1 MNLCL
6 NKGEFPESLKIAEIT
21 PIYEKANPFE
31 KDNYRPSSILS
42 NISKIF
48 ERIMHNQLNNFFIN
62 RLSKYQC
69 GFRKGFGTQQC
80 LLVIIEK
87 LRRIRDNKGVFAAVF
102 TDLSKAFLC
111 ISHELLIAKL
121 NAYGF
126 VIKLLN
132 FILACFTNRKQ
143 KTKTDPSFSD
153 FLNILFG
160 VPQGSILGP
169 LLFIIYIC
177 DLFMEYDPI
186 EFASYADDTTPYTY
200 GQSFHEIIEKLQ
212 TDMSNIFEWFH
223 HNGFK
228 ANPAK
233 FHFLLS
239 PFIERS
245 IKIMGSTTKTSKE
258 EVLLGVRIDSDLT
271 FKEHVT
277 NICSKANQKLYALT
291 RVSKYLS
298 LQKHRILM
306 KSFITSQFNNCP
318 IVWMCHCISV
328 NNNVN
333 NTHERALRIVYIK
346 VGLSRL
352 IKFLPNQIFP

>member
-1 MNLCL
+1 M
-6 NKGEFPESLKIAEIT
+6 
-21 PIYEKANPFE
+21 Y
-31 KDNYRPSSILS
+31 
-42 NISKIF
+42 
-48 ERIMHNQLNNFFIN
+48 NQINNFFIN
-62 RLSKYQC
+62 KLSKYQC
-69 GFRKGFGTQQC
+69 GFRKGFGTQHC
-80 LLVIIEK
+80 LLVMIEK
-87 LRRIRDNKGVFAAVF
+87 LPKIQDNKGVFAAVF
-102 TDLSKAFLC
+102 TDPSKAFDC
-111 ISHELLIAKL
+111 ISHELLIATL
-121 NAYGF
+121 NAYGSD
-126 VIKLLN
+126 IKSLN
-132 FILACFTNRKQ
+132 FILAYFTNRKQ
-143 KTKTDPSFSD
+143 KTKIGSSFSD

-277 NICSKANQKLYALT
+277 SICSKANQNFHALT
-291 RVSKYLS
+291 RVSIYMS
-298 LQKHRILM
+298 LQNRRILM
-306 KSFITSQFNNCP
+306 KPFITSQFNYCP
-318 IVWMCHCISV
+318 IVWMCHIEV
-328 NNNVN
+328 
-333 NTHERALRIVYIK
+333 LIVKSTTYMK
-346 VGLSRL
+346 ELFV
-352 IKFLPNQIFP
+352 

>member
-1 MNLCL
+1 M
-6 NKGEFPESLKIAEIT
+6 
-21 PIYEKANPFE
+21 Y
-31 KDNYRPSSILS
+31 
-42 NISKIF
+42 
-48 ERIMHNQLNNFFIN
+48 
-62 RLSKYQC
+62 
-69 GFRKGFGTQQC
+69 
-80 LLVIIEK
+80 
-87 LRRIRDNKGVFAAVF
+87 
-102 TDLSKAFLC
+102 
-111 ISHELLIAKL
+111 SHELLIAKL

-126 VIKLLN
+126 DIKSLN
-132 FILACFTNRKQ
+132 FILAYFTNRKQ
-143 KTKTDPSFSD
+143 KTKIGSSFSD

-277 NICSKANQKLYALT
+277 SICSKANQNFHALT
-291 RVSKYLS
+291 RVSIYMS
-298 LQKHRILM
+298 LQNRRILM
-306 KSFITSQFNNCP
+306 KPFITSQFNYCP
-318 IVWMCHCISV
+318 IVWMCHIEV
-328 NNNVN
+328 
-333 NTHERALRIVYIK
+333 LIVKSTTYMK
-346 VGLSRL
+346 ELFV
-352 IKFLPNQIFP
+352 